1 MFIFSEEFYLRKS
14 LNYWVIVSSH
24 GTDDQVWGDLVCFV
38 FFVLFFRGEI
48 MFNLHLS
55 CFGCEWPYYARYASF
70 LFFLTFLC
78 EIPHVYCQWLPW
90 FSWWNAIVGGILWQ
104 SRHSPY
110 KLGTCV
116 SSRNKYTNCG
126 TSTTKETPMINF
138 KLIKIYRSLI
148 SYFQQ
153 TNEAS
158 TSRIRS
164 GPGRTRSP
172 CLGRTDWT
180 WKLKKKNSKSWRQMG
195 KNIDLTMGKKGF
207 NHEK

>member
-1 MFIFSEEFYLRKS
+1 MELMTRFGGIS
-14 LNYWVIVSSH
+14 
-24 GTDDQVWGDLVCFV
+24 
-38 FFVLFFRGEI
+38 FVLCFLFCFFRGEI

-70 LFFLTFLC
+70 LFFFN
-78 EIPHVYCQWLPW
+78 IFVRDSAYNVYCQWLPW
-90 FSWWNAIVGGILWQ
+90 FSWWNATVGGIPWQ
-104 SRHSPY
+104 SRQSPY

-138 KLIKIYRSLI
+138 KLIKIYRSMI
-148 SYFQQ
+148 SYFQR

-180 WKLKKKNSKSWRQMG
+180 WKFKKKNSKSGRHMG
-195 KNIDLTMGKKGF
+195 KNIDLTMGKIGI
-207 NHEK
+207 

>member
-1 MFIFSEEFYLRKS
+1 MELMTRFGGISFVL
-14 LNYWVIVSSH
+14 
-24 GTDDQVWGDLVCFV
+24 CFLFC
-38 FFVLFFRGEI
+38 FFVGKSCSIFICHVLGVNDRIMLDMQVFCFF
-48 MFNLHLS
+48 F
-55 CFGCEWPYYARYASF
+55 
-70 LFFLTFLC
+70 TFLC